1 VLKSVVVGATDSQG
15 SARAF
20 QRALEVARASGGTL
34 HVVSALAAREKPLP
48 YLPEEFRY
56 TEAGAGTADWLLGRL
71 RAEAAADHVNVE
83 THPVLADP
91 AEAIARVAAAEH
103 ADLVVV
109 GSGSA
114 HGGRGLS
121 GVPKAV
127 IDTVPCAVLVV

>member
-1 VLKSVVVGATDSQG
+1 
-15 SARAF
+15 
-20 QRALEVARASGGTL
+20 VARASGGTL
-34 HVVSALAAREKPLP
+34 HVVAALEAKEKRLP

-56 TEAGAGTADWLLGRL
+56 TEAGAGRTDWLLSQL
-71 RAEAAADHVNVE
+71 RAEAAADDVSVE

-91 AEAIARVAAAEH
+91 AEAIARVAAAEQ

-114 HGGRGLS
+114 HGGHGLS